1 MVRPEEEQEPQRK
14 GGRERERERRGF
26 FRTGE
31 LVWDFV
37 CAPLPL
43 PSPPS
48 LPPSLGR
55 FLHQMASRG
64 RLVLTATH
72 RIYFCASTI
81 EADIIR
87 LALNALEVVVVS
99 TAVRIQL
106 TRSCLCCAVIF
117 QRGSV
122 SVAPQIY
129 RSKGQLA
136 RWAFLRHSGGRRAG
150 GQAGSHSGGRDDF

>member
-1 MVRPEEEQEPQRK
+1 MHCKLFYVLRLNRPCQISNNQALTPP
-14 GGRERERERRGF
+14 F
-26 FRTGE
+26 
-31 LVWDFV
+31 
-37 CAPLPL
+37 

-81 EADIIR
+81 EGDIIIR